1 VRRTAVDGEAAD
13 RVIGEILALDP
24 APRSLRAALPV
35 IGRPVTI
42 TDGGIHA
49 R

>member
-1 VRRTAVDGEAAD
+1 MRRTAIDGEAAD
-13 RVIGEILALDP
+13 RVIGEILSLDP
-24 APRSLRAALPV
+24 APRPLRGALPV
-35 IGRPVTI
+35 VGRPATI